1 MYCVS
6 RLRLQGQHPHNGRTL
21 KAALEQV
28 DILTDQRTDIAVL
41 NACGHNS
48 RVILCHRVAVGQ
60 NEGLFTLM
68 FAVSGEHVVCADLSP
83 RQVHAPFQIDSKR
96 NRSVPVYF
104 PEYAPNR
111 LSVSAITAPGCSGR
125 SKKDRRAAG
134 RRGQILLS
142 A

>member
-1 MYCVS
+1 
-6 RLRLQGQHPHNGRTL
+6 L
-21 KAALEQV
+21 KAVLEQLEF
-28 DILTDQRTDIAVL
+28 LTDQRTDIAVL
-41 NACGHNS
+41 NTCGHNS

-68 FAVSGEHVVCADLSP
+68 VAVSGERTVCADLSP

-104 PEYAPNR
+104 HEYAPNR
-111 LSVSAITAPGCSGR
+111 LSVSAVTALYHSGG